1 MNTNKKHTI
10 PLALFMVIIVILSLL
25 PIDTLETKIKHKFN
39 ALVLIKSNIEHSLK
53 IPIDISFIQ
62 NILHFPFYA
71 LLAFLWM
78 RFFNKRRIGPRKA
91 VLSSLGITF
100 FLSLSLEFSQF
111 FLVER
116 NASFMD
122 LLLNLSG
129 SLSGVYVYWLMNKK
143 LSVEQIVPDKQKT
156 GIS

>member
-1 MNTNKKHTI
+1 MSANKKHTI
-10 PLALFMVIIVILSLL
+10 PLALFMGIIAILSLI
-25 PIDTLETKIKHKFN
+25 PTETLEEKIKHKFN
-39 ALVLIKSNIEHSLK
+39 ALVLIKSNIENYFKVAIDFSL
-53 IPIDISFIQ
+53 IQ
-62 NILHFPFYA
+62 SILHFPFYA

-78 RFFNKRRIGPRKA
+78 GFFNKRRIELKKA
-91 VLSSLGITF
+91 ALSTLGITL

-129 SLSGVYVYWLMNKK
+129 SSSGIYVYWLMSKK
-143 LSVEQIVPDKQKT
+143 LSVEQIVPDKQKA